1 MKKIISIIL
10 ILCLVLS
17 LSACTKDKDNN
28 EENSK
33 ILVAAASSLKNCLDN
48 EIMPLF
54 EEKHP
59 NIILEVTYDSSG
71 KLQAQIEQG
80 AEVDVFISAAEK
92 QMNALNDKNLV
103 LKDSVIKL
111 LENKIVLIVPKD
123 NNKRINTFEDVLKAE
138 TIAIGDP
145 ESVPVGQYTKEIF
158 EKIKIWDEVLKKA
171 SLGTNVTEVLNW
183 VGEGSADVGIVY
195 STDASSNS
203 KVKVVSEAP
212 KGSVSKVIYPVGII
226 KTTKNQEASKIFTE
240 FLKSREAIEI
250 FKTYGFT
257 TYE

>member
-1 MKKIISIIL
+1 MIF
-10 ILCLVLS
+10 S
-17 LSACTKDKDNN
+17 LTACKNEKNNTK
-28 EENSK
+28 ENYI
-33 ILVAAASSLKNCLDN
+33 ILVAAASSLKNCLDK
-48 EIMPLF
+48 EIIPLF

-123 NNKRINTFEDVLKAE
+123 NNKRINTFADVLKAE

-158 EKIKIWDEVLKKA
+158 ENIKIWDEVLKKA

-183 VGEGSADVGIVY
+183 VGEGSADVGVVY
-195 STDASSNS
+195 STDTSSNS

-226 KTTKNQEASKIFTE
+226 KTTKNQEASEIFTE
-240 FLKSREAIEI
+240 FLKSNEAINI
-250 FKTYGFT
+250 FKSYGFT